1 MGPFVMKE
9 LTYCEYGPKLK
20 RIRIKTQLK
29 TFKTQKEPQ
38 NWTCEWNLTRESEGS
53 AN

>member
-1 MGPFVMKE
+1 MKE

-29 TFKTQKEPQ
+29 TFKTQK
-38 NWTCEWNLTRESEGS
+38 NRKTGHVNGT
-53 AN
+53 